1 MKAQGIS
8 RKRAN
13 VGDMRGFKTQSDV
26 GSKKKKKKKRL
37 QHGSR
42 MKQITVGSSGNENRT
57 HTMEREKDS
66 SWLTGDDSFQ

>member
-13 VGDMRGFKTQSDV
+13 LGDMRGFKTQTDV
-26 GSKKKKKKKRL
+26 GPKKKKRL
-37 QHGSR
+37 QHGSH